1 MGSVVHAI
9 ERFQSIGLGQFNSS
23 GYLAAYS
30 AASRYGGERGLAG
43 MQGSGAESMIGSIDS
58 AIRSPGG
65 GLAGNVAL
73 YRALDPT
80 GSMSPFMMDLL
91 REQGAFGSRSSVA
104 DMMRRLGLDIAVP
117 GGDDSR
123 SNLSMLMGYAGK
135 AYGDPLVRAGAMA
148 NLTGMSSTQW
158 LGWEGA
164 YKQYGAQGM
173 DGYIDKAREFG
184 VDVNSLG
191 GEQIRDLVG
200 ILAADP
206 SSGAGRE
213 ALESQRK
220 RFLGNMNLSR
230 DEAGQLNQATP
241 EENLQGILARMVGK
255 HGIEMTPDL
264 EALKSTAQYLSL
276 LSDVGG
282 PLIAGVTGTKD
293 AVVVIKD
300 FLTGSSDQKYGFE
313 NDPLLMNEGEI
324 KAGREMG
331 NGFSGITN
339 FLTKLFQVNPNSNM
353 SLYSQLNQSGGRF
366 VLELRDSSG
375 ATITHD
381 KSPFTGE
388 PIFIPTAKP
397 SGIR

>member
-1 MGSVVHAI
+1 
-9 ERFQSIGLGQFNSS
+9 
-23 GYLAAYS
+23 
-30 AASRYGGERGLAG
+30 
-43 MQGSGAESMIGSIDS
+43 
-58 AIRSPGG
+58 
-65 GLAGNVAL
+65 
-73 YRALDPT
+73 
-80 GSMSPFMMDLL
+80 
-91 REQGAFGSRSSVA
+91 
-104 DMMRRLGLDIAVP
+104 
-117 GGDDSR
+117 
-123 SNLSMLMGYAGK
+123 
-135 AYGDPLVRAGAMA
+135 
-148 NLTGMSSTQW
+148 
-158 LGWEGA
+158 
-164 YKQYGAQGM
+164 
-173 DGYIDKAREFG
+173 
-184 VDVNSLG
+184 
-191 GEQIRDLVG
+191 
-200 ILAADP
+200 
-206 SSGAGRE
+206 
-213 ALESQRK
+213 LESQRK